1 MGSGGLEGEVAAA
14 GQYADSIIIESSRAL
29 GEMRILLTQ
38 MRRTVVFPMF

>member
-1 MGSGGLEGEVAAA
+1 VRLLPPAST
-14 GQYADSIIIESSRAL
+14 QSSITNESSRAL